1 LFARDSPFCERN
13 QISLRPSLASKD
25 KIAVRPGS
33 QKIREVPS
41 GWALTLLAIARHRTV
56 RAATKCYLFAFL
68 IGATLQATGAEPDL
82 GAYIDSY
89 TARLS
94 ERDHFNSNGQRL
106 ASAAA
111 IIRQDRANFYVYGVR
126 DPEDQADS
134 FFSRK
139 ANRES
144 LEKLLQNGT
153 TTPQAIA
160 RIVNGIPVVR
170 TDIYERGITVT
181 ILSD

>member
-1 LFARDSPFCERN
+1 
-13 QISLRPSLASKD
+13 
-25 KIAVRPGS
+25 VRPGS
-33 QKIREVPS
+33 QKIRRVPS
-41 GWALTLLAIARHRTV
+41 GRALTLLAIARHRTV
-56 RAATKCYLFAFL
+56 RAATKCYLFVFL
-68 IGATLQATGAEPDL
+68 IGATLQATGAEPGM

-111 IIRQDRANFYVYGVR
+111 IIRQDRANFYVYGIR
-126 DPEDQADS
+126 DPEDQPDS

-144 LEKLLQNGT
+144 LEQLLQNGT